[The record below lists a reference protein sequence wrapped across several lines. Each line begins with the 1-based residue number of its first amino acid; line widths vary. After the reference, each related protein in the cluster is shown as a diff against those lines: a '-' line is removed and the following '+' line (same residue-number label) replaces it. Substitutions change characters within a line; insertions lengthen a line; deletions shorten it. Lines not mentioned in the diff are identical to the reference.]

1 MVSLLCS
8 DCFQRR
14 NRYAAIILVKINQR
28 LTLEESLHKF
38 LFGRLQSETAP
49 LHASKYTTL
58 DAVTTGKML
67 HELMVHAEWVYARW
81 LETRLQL
88 CIQSYYKQTRQEY

>member
-1 MVSLLCS
+1 MFGLLPKTQLSSCHYS
-8 DCFQRR
+8 C
-14 NRYAAIILVKINQR
+14 KINQR
-28 LTLEESLHKF
+28 LTLEETLHKF
-38 LFGRLQSETAP
+38 FLGWLQSETAP
-49 LHASKYTTL
+49 LNVSKYTTL

-67 HELMVHAEWVYARW
+67 HEVMVHAKWVYARW